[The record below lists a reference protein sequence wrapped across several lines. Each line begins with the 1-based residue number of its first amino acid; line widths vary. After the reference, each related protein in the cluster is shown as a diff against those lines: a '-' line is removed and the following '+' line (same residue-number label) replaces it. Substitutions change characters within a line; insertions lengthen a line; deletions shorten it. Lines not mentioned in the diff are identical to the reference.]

1 LFPSHDQ
8 GGRTRDDRQLWNEK
22 DAIGDKISKS
32 ISHLVDTQMPL
43 NWKQLTRL
51 GLSIRPVNDL
61 GRFDER
67 GNQYEFGNELAGIA
81 GLRRVEVN
89 PEKSFNYKITDYK
102 KGIRNSRN
110 LFTAATLKG
119 GIVTPEQ
126 IVDAYI
132 NANRALYET
141 NRELFLDIEAAKT
154 LGMSNDKLA
163 QNMVNRG
170 ERRAFNYMSEGLFRP
185 LTISRDVQGLF
196 QTKADE
202 LGVPNPF
209 IKAADVIS
217 RIQNVLSK
225 TSLEGD
231 LFPDIEN
238 PLRTSILPD
247 AVAQANQ
254 MINNNPA
261 NVAMA
266 AAPGFVGQGNINI
279 DPVTRL
285 TASEEVLLDP
295 LEKRYVKN
303 KRTTTRLT

>member
-1 LFPSHDQ
+1 
-8 GGRTRDDRQLWNEK
+8 
-22 DAIGDKISKS
+22 
-32 ISHLVDTQMPL
+32 
-43 NWKQLTRL
+43 
-51 GLSIRPVNDL
+51 
-61 GRFDER
+61 
-67 GNQYEFGNELAGIA
+67 
-81 GLRRVEVN
+81 
-89 PEKSFNYKITDYK
+89 
-102 KGIRNSRN
+102 
-110 LFTAATLKG
+110 
-119 GIVTPEQ
+119 
-126 IVDAYI
+126 
-132 NANRALYET
+132 
-141 NRELFLDIEAAKT
+141 
-154 LGMSNDKLA
+154 
-163 QNMVNRG
+163 
-170 ERRAFNYMSEGLFRP
+170 MSEGLFRP

-209 IKAADVIS
+209 IEAADVIS

-254 MINNNPA
+254 IINNNPA

-266 AAPGFVGQGNINI
+266 AAPGFVGQGNVNI

-285 TASEEVLLDP
+285 TAAEEVLLDP

-303 KRTTTRLT
+303 QRTTTRLT